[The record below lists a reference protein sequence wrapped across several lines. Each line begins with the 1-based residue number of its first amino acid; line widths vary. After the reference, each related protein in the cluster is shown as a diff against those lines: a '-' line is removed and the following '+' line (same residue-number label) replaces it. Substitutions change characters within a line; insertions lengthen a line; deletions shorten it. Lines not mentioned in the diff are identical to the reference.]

1 MLFRSIRTEEIA
13 KTSRLVSK
21 ITGMVVQPNKAIVG
35 ANAFAHTSGIHQDGL
50 LKDKTTY
57 EIMRPES
64 IGLIESKMVMGKLSG
79 RHAFRQRLEDLGYKL
94 SEDELN
100 HAFERFK
107 KLADQKKEIFEEDL
121 EVIVSEEL
129 AKMSEQIVLKSFHVK
144 SGTNLV
150 PTATVE
156 LQINGQVIKESGTG
170 DGPVDAVY
178 RTIAAITKTKS
189 KLLMFG
195 VNAITGGTD
204 AQGEVSVRVEED
216 GRTVSGHGADTD
228 IIMAAARAY
237 LNALNRLAYMA
248 AKQAEGEQKV
258 RLI

>member
-1 MLFRSIRTEEIA
+1 M
-13 KTSRLVSK
+13 
-21 ITGMVVQPNKAIVG
+21 
-35 ANAFAHTSGIHQDGL
+35 
-50 LKDKTTY
+50 
-57 EIMRPES
+57 
-64 IGLIESKMVMGKLSG
+64 
-79 RHAFRQRLEDLGYKL
+79 
-94 SEDELN
+94 
-100 HAFERFK
+100 
-107 KLADQKKEIFEEDL
+107 
-121 EVIVSEEL
+121 
-129 AKMSEQIVLKSFHVK
+129 
-144 SGTNLV
+144 

-156 LQINGQVIKESGTG
+156 LNIDGQVIKASGTG

-237 LNALNRLAYMA
+237 LNALNRLAYMTS
-248 AKQAEGEQKV
+248 KQAEGEQKV